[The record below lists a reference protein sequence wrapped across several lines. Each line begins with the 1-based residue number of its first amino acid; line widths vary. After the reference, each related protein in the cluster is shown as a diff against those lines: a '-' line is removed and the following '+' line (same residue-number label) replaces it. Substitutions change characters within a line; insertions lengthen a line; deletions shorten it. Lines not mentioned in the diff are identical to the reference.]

1 MGKIWLVVTIIAGL
15 IAAPFIA
22 EGIRIAVGE
31 DGPTWFP
38 YLMVTVIAAVALLAG
53 DLTKGLSWGLIVGI
67 VVTAA
72 MFAWGPDGFRDFL
85 NVELGPPL

>member
-15 IAAPFIA
+15 VAAPFIA
-22 EGIRIAVGE
+22 EGISVAVGD

-53 DLTKGLSWGLIVGI
+53 DLTRGLSWGLAIGI
-67 VVTAA
+67 VTLAA
-72 MFAWGPDGFRDFL
+72 MLAWGPDGFRDFL
-85 NVELGPPL
+85 NVELPPPL